1 MKMSFLCK
9 IIIAYIVAII
19 LFACVDWQI
28 FRYNTTSFL
37 ISEQLNKHVD
47 RYGFLDPENLAKYH
61 KDAKDQMPITI
72 DGFSALT
79 KPDFDKL
86 DSINQAIV
94 INSEKNEICKK
105 RLDSLINIASE
116 KRSDSIEVFSGH
128 MLSEFQRRID
138 SLEAYMADK
147 DSTEMMLK
155 GKYVELANLRYE
167 YAGMNLK
174 VQNYIIDHF
183 GSFIPNGLMVGIREY
198 EEEYLHLTEE
208 AYDLELSRLAMAS
221 KINGAVNEFHKNR
234 LETVGFWDFLYYSI
248 CISTSMSFGDIA
260 PNNSW
265 TRAIAMVELLFCI
278 LLIGIILHKIIKLTE
293 PHKGSKDNL

>member
-1 MKMSFLCK
+1 MSFLCK

-47 RYGFLDPENLAKYH
+47 RYVFLDPENLAQYH
-61 KDAKDQMPITI
+61 KDAKDLMPITI

-86 DSINQAIV
+86 DSINKAIV
-94 INSEKNEICKK
+94 INSEKNEICKN

-128 MLSEFQRRID
+128 MLSEYQGRID
-138 SLEAYMADK
+138 SLEAYIADK
-147 DSTEMMLK
+147 DSTEMVLK

-167 YAGMNLK
+167 YAKMHLK

-183 GSFIPNGLMVGIREY
+183 VSFIPDSLLSRIREY
-198 EEEYLHLTEE
+198 EEEYLLLSGE
-208 AYDLELSRLAMAS
+208 APNIELSRKVTAAKM
-221 KINGAVNEFHKNR
+221 KDAVDKFHNNR
-234 LETVGFWDFLYYSI
+234 LETVGFSDFLYYSI
-248 CISTSMSFGDIA
+248 CIGTSVSFGDIA
-260 PNNSW
+260 PNNSL
-265 TRAIAMVELLFCI
+265 TRVIAMVELLFCI
-278 LLIGIILHKIIKLTE
+278 VLIGIILHKIIKLTE

>member
-47 RYGFLDPENLAKYH
+47 RYVFLDPENLAQYH
-61 KDAKDQMPITI
+61 KDAKDLMPITI

-86 DSINQAIV
+86 DSINKAIV
-94 INSEKNEICKK
+94 INSEKNEICKN

-128 MLSEFQRRID
+128 MLSEYQGRID
-138 SLEAYMADK
+138 SLEAYIADK
-147 DSTEMMLK
+147 DSTEMVLK

-167 YAGMNLK
+167 YAKMHLK

-183 GSFIPNGLMVGIREY
+183 VSFIPDSLLSRIREY
-198 EEEYLHLTEE
+198 EEEYLLLSGE
-208 AYDLELSRLAMAS
+208 APNIELSRKVTAAKM
-221 KINGAVNEFHKNR
+221 KDAVDKFHNNR
-234 LETVGFWDFLYYSI
+234 LETVGFSDFLYYSI
-248 CISTSMSFGDIA
+248 CIGTSVSFGDIA
-260 PNNSW
+260 PNNSL
-265 TRAIAMVELLFCI
+265 TRVIAMVELLFCI
-278 LLIGIILHKIIKLTE
+278 VLIGIILNKIIKLTE